1 MRPRLVHLL
10 LLVCFACGQDDA
22 GIGQRASAALA
33 PQVQQVRAAASS
45 ADRAEAQR
53 KLVELRQTVAHL
65 RRSGELSEA
74 GASRV
79 LAAATEVEVLLGS
92 TALAP
97 STTAHA
103 PTTQA
108 SPTTAAPAEAPE
120 QRTKEEEEEEKREE
134 REEQEERE
142 QEKREEQ
149 EEREKK
155 EKERAEEKR
164 EDEED
169 D

>member
-1 MRPRLVHLL
+1 MRRRLVALV
-10 LLVCFACGQDDA
+10 LLVFSACGQDDA
-22 GIGQRASAALA
+22 GIGQRASDALA

-45 ADRAEAQR
+45 GDRAEAQR
-53 KLVELRQTVAHL
+53 KLVELRQTVAQL
-65 RRSGELSEA
+65 RRSGDLSEA

-92 TALAP
+92 VASAP

-103 PTTQA
+103 PRTQG

-120 QRTKEEEEEEKREE
+120 PRTNK
-134 REEQEERE
+134 EEQEE
-142 QEKREEQ
+142 EKREEQ
-149 EEREKK
+149 EEREE
-155 EKERAEEKR
+155 EKREEQEEREEKAEEKR
-164 EDEED
+164 EDD

>member
-1 MRPRLVHLL
+1 MRRRLVHLV
-10 LLVCFACGQDDA
+10 LLVFFACGQDDA

-45 ADRAEAQR
+45 GDRAEAQR

-92 TALAP
+92 TASAP

-108 SPTTAAPAEAPE
+108 SPTTAAPSEE
-120 QRTKEEEEEEKREE
+120 QEEEEKREE
-134 REEQEERE
+134 EREERE
-142 QEKREEQ
+142 EREEEKREEQ
-149 EEREKK
+149 EERQEK
-155 EKERAEEKR
+155 EKEKVEEKR

>member
-1 MRPRLVHLL
+1 MRRRLVHLV
-10 LLVCFACGQDDA
+10 LLVFFACGQDDA

-45 ADRAEAQR
+45 GDRAEAQR

-79 LAAATEVEVLLGS
+79 LAAATDVEVLLGS
-92 TALAP
+92 TASAP

-108 SPTTAAPAEAPE
+108 SPTTAAPAEE
-120 QRTKEEEEEEKREE
+120 QEEEKREE
-134 REEQEERE
+134 REEREE
-142 QEKREEQ
+142 EKREEQ
-149 EEREKK
+149 EEREEK
-155 EKERAEEKR
+155 EKEKAEEKR